1 MVTSEW
7 GLSPQFEKGIMPED
21 LLSNRHG
28 HQVHFWDL
36 RARCNVQTI
45 DLAASH
51 QMALEIR
58 PAHDPV
64 REYEFRG
71 CVVDTTNLE
80 GSMWTWWREGGKF
93 HGEKTATIAPTR

>member
-64 REYEFRG
+64 KEYEFRG
-71 CVVDTTNLE
+71 GCRRYHESRGIDVDVVAR
-80 GSMWTWWREGGKF
+80 GRQ
-93 HGEKTATIAPTR
+93 IP